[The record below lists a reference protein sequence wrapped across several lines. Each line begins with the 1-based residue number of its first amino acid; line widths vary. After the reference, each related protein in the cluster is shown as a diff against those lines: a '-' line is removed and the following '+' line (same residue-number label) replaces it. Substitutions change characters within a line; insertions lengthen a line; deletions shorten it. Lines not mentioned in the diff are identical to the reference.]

1 MHRRVSLPKLTVV
14 AGDLDVSF
22 PHAER
27 RIEDNV
33 HPSHNCDFDEVV

>member
-22 PHAER
+22 PLVGR
-27 RIEDNV
+27 RIEDSAI
-33 HPSHNCDFDEVV
+33 PSHNSDFDEVA